1 MPRYLA
7 LEWNDEEARVAV
19 AASRAGRAAFEHAF
33 VVDLRGGETAAEA
46 SPEAVGQRIAAALAA
61 RHLGRVGALVAVGRS
76 DVELRRLSLPPA
88 PDDELPELVRFQAM
102 REFNVLGDDW
112 PLDFI
117 PLDED
122 PEQPRNVLAAAINPE
137 LVDKIGATCHAAGLK
152 PARLVL
158 RPCAA
163 ASLVC
168 RRRPARPEQ
177 VRLLVDLLVD
187 EADLTVVI
195 GDRPAF
201 LRRARLRADPLT
213 EAAAAEV
220 LLSEIRRTM
229 VAAQNQL
236 GVREM
241 ESVVLCGAG
250 PQHQA
255 LAESIGRQLPVPLEL
270 VDPFGDLEREG
281 DLKRGLPDHPHRF
294 APLLGMLWDELEG
307 APPALDFLHPR
318 RPPAPPSRRNT
329 FAAAGLA
336 VATLVFLAILFA
348 LLQQHWLETEI
359 QELETQQSAF
369 KTQLAEAAKIE
380 RAVEEIDGWAAA
392 GVGLLD
398 EVRWLSESLPDA
410 QDAMITQLTW
420 TIGAETGHMNLNGR
434 ARSVEALTELERRL
448 QHDSER
454 YAHRL
459 VGKSKSED
467 ASRRPYP
474 VEFQSSLL
482 LIPKQ
487 EDGKQQTASEE
498 EP

>member
-7 LEWNDEEARVAV
+7 LEWNDDEARVAV
-19 AASRAGRAAFEHAF
+19 AASRAGRVAFEHAF
-33 VVDLRGGETAAEA
+33 AVDLSGVEPGAEA
-46 SPEAVGQRIAAALAA
+46 SKELVGQRIAAALAA
-61 RHLGRVGALVAVGRS
+61 RHLGRVGTLVAVGRS
-76 DVELRRLSLPPA
+76 DIELRRLSLPPA

-102 REFNVLGDDW
+102 REFNALGEDW

-137 LVDKIGATCHAAGLK
+137 LVDKIGVTCHAAALK

-168 RRRPARPEQ
+168 RHRPARPGQ
-177 VRLLVDLLVD
+177 IRLLVDLLVD

-195 GDRPAF
+195 GDRAAF

-213 EAAAAEV
+213 ETAAGEL

-255 LAESIGRQLPVPLEL
+255 LAESIAGQLPVPLDL
-270 VDPFGDLEREG
+270 VDPFGDLHLEG
-281 DLKRGLPDHPHRF
+281 DLQRGLPDHPHRF
-294 APLLGMLWDELEG
+294 APLLGMLRDELEG
-307 APPALDFLHPR
+307 APHALDFLNPR
-318 RPPAPPSRRNT
+318 RPPKPPSRRNT
-329 FAAAGLA
+329 YALAGLA
-336 VATLVFLAILFA
+336 VAMLVFLVMILGWY
-348 LLQQHWLETEI
+348 QRWSLETEI
-359 QELETQQSAF
+359 GKLQNRQEDLQERLS
-369 KTQLAEAAKIE
+369 EAGKIE
-380 RAVEEIDGWAAA
+380 RVVEEVDKWAAA

-398 EVRWLSESLPDA
+398 ELRWLSEKLPDA
-410 QDAMITQLTW
+410 EDAMITQLTW
-420 TIGAETGHMNLNGR
+420 TIGAETGYMNLNGR
-434 ARSVEALTELERRL
+434 ARDVEALTDLERRL
-448 QHDSER
+448 QADSER

-459 VGKSKSED
+459 VGKTKSED
-467 ASRRPYP
+467 ASKRPYP

-482 LIPKQ
+482 LIPKE
-487 EDGKQQTASEE
+487 EDSPQQPDGEE

>member
-7 LEWNDEEARVAV
+7 LEWNDDEARVAV
-19 AASRAGRAAFEHAF
+19 AASRAGRVAFEHAF
-33 VVDLRGGETAAEA
+33 AVDLRGGEAGAEA
-46 SPEAVGQRIAAALAA
+46 TEEAVGQRIAAALAA
-61 RHLGRVGALVAVGRS
+61 RHLGRIGALVAVGRS
-76 DVELRRLSLPPA
+76 DVELRPLSLPPA

-102 REFNVLGDDW
+102 REFNALGEDW

-122 PEQPRNVLAAAINPE
+122 PQQPRNVLAAAINPE
-137 LVDKIGATCHAAGLK
+137 LVGKISATCHGAGLK
-152 PARLVL
+152 PARMVL

-168 RRRPARPEQ
+168 RRRPARPGQ

-187 EADLTVVI
+187 EADLTVVV
-195 GDRPAF
+195 GDRAAF

-213 EAAAAEV
+213 EPTAAEV

-241 ESVVLCGAG
+241 ESAVLCGAG
-250 PQHQA
+250 PQHEA
-255 LAESIGRQLPVPLEL
+255 LAQSIGQQLPVPLEL
-270 VDPFGDLEREG
+270 VDPFGDLRREG
-281 DLKRGLPDHPHRF
+281 DLKRGLPDHPDRF

-307 APPALDFLHPR
+307 APPALDFLNPR

-329 FAAAGLA
+329 FALAGLA
-336 VATLVFLAILFA
+336 VAMLVFFVILFG
-348 LLQQHWLETEI
+348 LLQQYWLETEI
-359 QELETQQSAF
+359 QDLESQQAAL
-369 KTQLAEAAKIE
+369 KTQLEGAAKIE
-380 RAVEEIDGWAAA
+380 RAVEEIDNWAAA

-398 EVRWLSESLPDA
+398 ELRWLSDKLPDA

-420 TIGAETGHMNLNGR
+420 TIGADTGHMNLNGR
-434 ARSVEALTELERRL
+434 ARSVEALTDLERRL
-448 QHDSER
+448 QDDSQR

-482 LIPKQ
+482 LIPK
-487 EDGKQQTASEE
+487 EENGKQQPGTEE